1 MHLSFRVGSLLM
13 EMYFCSFSLQT
24 SFSGLITV
32 QCGLYCVHFQRF
44 MFFKTDH
51 DNTCISDFNHDKKD
65 SMGIHGQITNIL
77 KFYIRSYYYFLFILS
92 YNFFKGGGA
101 VDSCNTEI
109 LHYLV
114 FSFMFLLTI
123 MATRLAAVL
132 SSRLKTLSISQ
143 NNNSRVLNL
152 IQKRTMVCQE
162 TGALLPK
169 PEKTPLGL
177 TKVAIVVTPFLT
189 LGTILGREG
198 ASFLEESEIFVPD
211 DDDD

>member
-32 QCGLYCVHFQRF
+32 QCGLYYVHFQRF
-44 MFFKTDH
+44 MFFKT
-51 DNTCISDFNHDKKD
+51 
-65 SMGIHGQITNIL
+65 
-77 KFYIRSYYYFLFILS
+77 
-92 YNFFKGGGA
+92 

>member
-1 MHLSFRVGSLLM
+1 
-13 EMYFCSFSLQT
+13 
-24 SFSGLITV
+24 
-32 QCGLYCVHFQRF
+32 

-51 DNTCISDFNHDKKD
+51 DNTRTCISDYNYNKKD

-92 YNFFKGGGA
+92 YNFFRGGGAA

-123 MATRLAAVL
+123 MATRLVAVL

>member
-1 MHLSFRVGSLLM
+1 
-13 EMYFCSFSLQT
+13 
-24 SFSGLITV
+24 
-32 QCGLYCVHFQRF
+32 
-44 MFFKTDH
+44 
-51 DNTCISDFNHDKKD
+51 
-65 SMGIHGQITNIL
+65 
-77 KFYIRSYYYFLFILS
+77 
-92 YNFFKGGGA
+92 
-101 VDSCNTEI
+101 
-109 LHYLV
+109 
-114 FSFMFLLTI
+114 MFLLTI

-152 IQKRTMVCQE
+152 ILKRTMVCQE